1 MFYDRFLE
9 LCSEKGVKPTNACVE
24 AGLSRGL
31 AAKWKAT
38 KTEKPSA
45 DALEKMSAY
54 FEKSI
59 DEILG
64 KEKAPTPNGERP
76 VSDDDIK
83 FALFGG
89 DGEITDAMYDEVKRF
104 AGLCAALSRERV
116 REEAEKKKE

>member
-9 LCSEKGVKPTNACVE
+9 LCREKGVKPTNACLE

-31 AAKWKAT
+31 AAKWKST
-38 KTEKPSA
+38 GTEKPSA
-45 DALEKMSAY
+45 DALEKLSAY

-64 KEKAPTPNGERP
+64 NEKAPAREGERL
-76 VSDDDIK
+76 VSDEDIK

-89 DGEITDAMYDEVKRF
+89 EGEITDAMYDEVKRF
-104 AGLCAALSRERV
+104 AQMVKL
-116 REEAEKKKE
+116 REETAKKKE